1 MQRLEYSDL
10 ACYLQADDLEPLPT
24 DIFDF
29 IDELELHDCAHSQPN
44 RAGALP
50 GKLVAPVDQGQVQPA
65 GGAGAGSPP
74 GSNKVTD
81 SRIDRIRQRNREA
94 QARFRLK
101 QKVCTSPSSL
111 PPAHCRSLLVH
122 WLVSAQRL

>member
-1 MQRLEYSDL
+1 MQRLDHAPAAYTDL

-29 IDELELHDCAHSQPN
+29 IDELELHDCAASAP
-44 RAGALP
+44 AGQVGQQQLQQQ
-50 GKLVAPVDQGQVQPA
+50 APVSIAHQVPQQSPN
-65 GGAGAGSPP
+65 GGAGATCRTSDKN
-74 GSNKVTD
+74 SD

-101 QKVCTSPSSL
+101 QK
-111 PPAHCRSLLVH
+111 A
-122 WLVSAQRL
+122 RLT